1 MAATR
6 QQILNDF
13 EEIKKQGFTWEQYYD
28 SLIDSEKKLVSDIV
42 YKAPTLGNDI
52 IISPTQSGYATTDG
66 ILDYNDSQI
75 DNSQKSGNKKFKM
88 PTWGW
93 IAIGIGGAVALTLII
108 SLAVKAGKKA
118 KAV

>member
-28 SLIDSEKKLVSDIV
+28 SLSDSEKKLVSDII
-42 YKAPTLGNDI
+42 YKAPTLGNNI

-66 ILDYNDSQI
+66 ILDYNDSQ
-75 DNSQKSGNKKFKM
+75 KSGNKKFKM
-88 PTWGW
+88 PVWGW
-93 IAIGIGGAVALTLII
+93 ITIGVGGAVALTLII
-108 SLAVKAGKKA
+108 TLAVKAGKKA